1 MAQLNPELTY
11 VVNPSGGEPMIQL
24 MDRATNQV
32 IQQFP
37 SEAAVQITKELDRFE
52 NGKVINKV
60 A

>member
-1 MAQLNPELTY
+1 MEKLNPELTY

-24 MDRATNQV
+24 MDRTTKQV

-37 SEAAVQITKELDRFE
+37 SQAALQISKELDRFT
-52 NGKVINKV
+52 NGKLINKT